1 VHETVVNDHVEVRFG
16 SVTTMTDTLERSALA
31 ERLSTL
37 RRDLHRRPEIGLLLP
52 ETQARLL
59 DALRHLPLEISTG
72 TSLSS
77 ITAVVRGT
85 TSRHAVLL
93 RADMD
98 ALPVHEAT
106 DVSYASEVPNAMHG
120 CGHDLHAAMLVGVA
134 ELLCARRDELGGDV
148 VLMFQ
153 PGEEGWEGAQAMLDE
168 GVLAAAG
175 IPVAA
180 AYALHVFSNQPAG
193 QIRTRSGAV
202 LSASAELTVRVLGS
216 GGHASAPHLARD
228 PVPAAAEMILALQRS
243 AGRDVD
249 PHDPAVVTVGVVEA
263 GQRPNVIP
271 ESTRFV
277 ANIRT
282 FSAAAQDRVHYLA
295 RRALEGIA
303 EAHGVRVEID
313 FDPLRPATVNDP
325 TETDLAL
332 GVATELFGDRRVTR
346 SAGPEN
352 GSEDFSRVL
361 AHVPGCFISLGA
373 MPAGL
378 NADTA
383 AYNHSP
389 HALFD
394 DGVLVDGA
402 ALLASIAIRR
412 LQTCTSTPNRE
423 GS

>member
-1 VHETVVNDHVEVRFG
+1 
-16 SVTTMTDTLERSALA
+16 MTDLDRSVVVFGNVISMSKTPERTALA
-31 ERLSTL
+31 DRLTAL
-37 RRDLHRRPEIGLLLP
+37 RRDMHRRPEIGLVLP

-59 DALRHLPLEISTG
+59 DALKLLPLEISTG

-77 ITAVVRGT
+77 ITAVVRGAS
-85 TSRHAVLL
+85 SRHAVLL

-106 DVSYASEVPNAMHG
+106 DLSYASEVPNAMHG
-120 CGHDLHAAMLVGVA
+120 CGHDLHSAMLVGAA
-134 ELLCARRDELGGDV
+134 ELLCARRDELDGDV

-153 PGEEGWEGAQAMLDE
+153 PGEEGWEGARAMLDE
-168 GVLAAAG
+168 GVLDAAG
-175 IPVAA
+175 TPVSA

-202 LSASAELTVRVLGS
+202 LSASAELTVRVLGT
-216 GGHASAPHLARD
+216 GGHSSAPHLARD

-243 AGRDVD
+243 VGRDVD
-249 PHDPAVVTVGVVEA
+249 PHDPAVVTVGVLEA

-271 ESTRFV
+271 DSARLV

-282 FSAAAQDRVHYLA
+282 FSTAAQDRVQYLA
-295 RRALEGIA
+295 GRVLQGIA
-303 EAHGVRVEID
+303 ATHGVGVEID
-313 FDPLRPATVNDP
+313 FVPLRPATVNDP

-332 GVATELFGDRRVTR
+332 HVATEMFGEHRVTR

-402 ALLASIAIRR
+402 ALLASIAVHR
-412 LQTCTSTPNRE
+412 LRMTPSTPKRE
-423 GS
+423 AP

>member
-1 VHETVVNDHVEVRFG
+1 
-16 SVTTMTDTLERSALA
+16 
-31 ERLSTL
+31 
-37 RRDLHRRPEIGLLLP
+37 
-52 ETQARLL
+52 
-59 DALRHLPLEISTG
+59 
-72 TSLSS
+72 
-77 ITAVVRGT
+77 
-85 TSRHAVLL
+85 
-93 RADMD
+93 
-98 ALPVHEAT
+98 
-106 DVSYASEVPNAMHG
+106 
-120 CGHDLHAAMLVGVA
+120 
-134 ELLCARRDELGGDV
+134 
-148 VLMFQ
+148 
-153 PGEEGWEGAQAMLDE
+153 AQAMLDE

-175 IPVAA
+175 TPVAA

-202 LSASAELTVRVLGS
+202 LSASAELTVRVRGA

-282 FSAAAQDRVHYLA
+282 FSAAAQVRVQYLA
-295 RRALEGIA
+295 RRVLQGIA
-303 EAHGVRVEID
+303 DAHGVRVEID
-313 FDPLRPATVNDP
+313 FVPLRPATINDP

-332 GVATELFGDRRVTR
+332 DVATELFGDHRVTR
-346 SAGPEN
+346 SAEPEN

-378 NADTA
+378 HADTA

-412 LQTCTSTPNRE
+412 LHTSPSTPKRE
-423 GS
+423 VP